1 MEKTSW
7 VKMDIKA
14 ARKLLRDYGMEDYYD
29 RLRENY
35 RTNREIFEINPN
47 QAASNIFNNLMR
59 IHKYIVEKGKISQED
74 FKQIFQNV
82 IKYLIKYRI
91 DPRIL
96 YAYYTF
102 ESFEG
107 SRDILDLVNQNDE
120 ELMDLLE
127 KYTDLFRAYDTSG
140 PSNRTLITY
149 DKHAIPSIRSLLN
162 NIHIFK
168 DAVKI
173 VTLDKIKNNL
183 SESIRYKIANY
194 IINENLEYNDIY
206 SRILDTPDYL
216 VKIMFRKPAFL
227 KIPYNK
233 YRLYTTRLQ
242 QLIHPDE
249 VTDDDMVSR
258 LYEAGFRHSLDP
270 LIRSYLE
277 GNDTLFNLKI
287 KFKTVS
293 KENDSWVEFLIALLQ
308 SKIGVVDVERIINEF
323 TYGNHRTYAE
333 LFEKL
338 KLNK

>member
-1 MEKTSW
+1 MEKTSQI
-7 VKMDIKA
+7 KIDINTAK
-14 ARKLLRDYGMEDYYD
+14 KLLRDYKMEDYYD
-29 RLRENY
+29 RSIENY
-35 RTNREIFEINPN
+35 LRNREIFEITPN
-47 QAASNIFNNLMR
+47 EAANNIFNNLMK
-59 IHKYIVEKGKISQED
+59 IYKYIVEKKKISHED
-74 FKQIFQNV
+74 FEQMFRDV

-96 YAYYTF
+96 YAYYAF
-102 ESFEG
+102 KSFEE
-107 SRDILDLVNQNDE
+107 SRAILELVNQNDE
-120 ELMDLLE
+120 ELMNLLE
-127 KYTDLFRAYDTSG
+127 SYTDLFRAYDISQS
-140 PSNRTLITY
+140 SNLTLITY

-162 NIHIFK
+162 NIRIFK

-194 IINENLEYNDIY
+194 IINENLEFNDIH

-216 VKIMFRKPAFL
+216 IKIMFRKPAFL

-233 YRLYTTRLQ
+233 YRLYTYRLQ
-242 QLIHPDE
+242 QLIHQDE
-249 VTDDDMVSR
+249 MTDDDMISR
-258 LYEAGFRHSLDP
+258 LYEAGFRHSLHP
-270 LIRSYLE
+270 LIGSYLE

-308 SKIGVVDVERIINEF
+308 SNIGEVDIERIINEF